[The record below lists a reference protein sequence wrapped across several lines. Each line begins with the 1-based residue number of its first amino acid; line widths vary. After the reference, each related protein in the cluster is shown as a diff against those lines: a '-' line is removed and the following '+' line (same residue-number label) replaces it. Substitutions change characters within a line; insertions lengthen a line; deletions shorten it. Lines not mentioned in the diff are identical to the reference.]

1 MELLDS
7 NKYRFDRKNLLE
19 YMSAVHQ
26 EYSTNLL
33 HKYDKF
39 ERKVDSWKNDNEAG
53 WVYRYQK

>member
-1 MELLDS
+1 MDS

-26 EYSTNLL
+26 EYSTNLM